1 MGNASTYVWTAAKT
15 RSQNP
20 EWGIEGLV
28 YRESYKG
35 HNNGWGISY
44 MIFLQNSF
52 QFWFRGT
59 SCCLIPV
66 WEVWGL
72 GDGTSSGCG
81 YMGRGHHL
89 PALNLLLKEW
99 IIDLYGSALQPQSS
113 ASYTWMF
120 LAASSPW
127 KWLVVRGKDRT
138 AWRMPEPQKNPTES
152 TLVFLLLSCL
162 TCRPIMVVTDVCEL
176 GFLAK
181 SWSLFSVKD

>member
-1 MGNASTYVWTAAKT
+1 MLLPMFEQQLKHGARILSEALRDWCTENLTKAITMA
-15 RSQNP
+15 
-20 EWGIEGLV
+20 EG
-28 YRESYKG
+28 
-35 HNNGWGISY
+35 
-44 MIFLQNSF
+44 FLIWYSCKIPSNLDLEGQAVASF
-52 QFWFRGT
+52 QFGRFGGLVMGPAVVVGT
-59 SCCLIPV
+59 
-66 WEVWGL
+66 WAG
-72 GDGTSSGCG
+72 
-81 YMGRGHHL
+81 GHHL